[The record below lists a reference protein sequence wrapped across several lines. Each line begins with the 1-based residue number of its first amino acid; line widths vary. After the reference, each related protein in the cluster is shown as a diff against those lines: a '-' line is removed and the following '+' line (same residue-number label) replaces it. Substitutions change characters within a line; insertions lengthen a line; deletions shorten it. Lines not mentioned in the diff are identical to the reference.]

1 MRWTFL
7 VGSLA
12 ALAACPG
19 GNGGGKINGGGP
31 VPPLTSGVGDM
42 RVELPAIPA
51 KIETTKSAPL
61 DGNAPSARSPIL
73 DILKAENDRELGA
86 LRKQKEPAYYLAYQ
100 LVEQRVVNLE

>member
-19 GNGGGKINGGGP
+19 GNTGGKINGGGGP
-31 VPPLTSGVGDM
+31 TPPLSGGDM
-42 RVELPAIPA
+42 KVELPAIPA

-61 DGNAPSARSPIL
+61 DGNAP
-73 DILKAENDRELGA
+73 D
-86 LRKQKEPAYYLAYQ
+86 
-100 LVEQRVVNLE
+100 